1 MSMIK
6 IQEYAMAAFKVAK
19 TAHVDKGD
27 KMSDR
32 VSNTRKYWIKFAVD
46 KKGYTIAD
54 ASLIIQ
60 DAEDMADLEL
70 QAVQ

>member
-19 TAHVDKGD
+19 TAHVDKGQ
-27 KMSDR
+27 KMVER
-32 VSNTRKYWIKFAVD
+32 VINTRKYWIKFAVD
-46 KKGYTIAD
+46 KKGYSVAD
-54 ASLIIQ
+54 ATMIIQ

-70 QAVQ
+70 HSI